1 MIIDE
6 RLSIFIDALEW
17 KLPEHLMDLE
27 KRAVEEQVPI
37 IRRPMQSFLGFLLRL
52 VQPENILEIGAAVGF
67 SSILMSEYVPETT
80 GITTIEKVPV
90 RIRAAKS
97 NFRRYGKMDR
107 ITLLEGD
114 ATEVLS
120 DLSAQGKQYDFI
132 FMDAAKGQY
141 MNFLPDILK
150 MLSPH
155 GILVTDNVL
164 QDGDVIQSRYA
175 VTRRDRTIHGRMRE
189 YLYYLTHSP
198 ELDTVILPV
207 GDGITVSR
215 YIPEASCDSE
225 CNRNEVEFC

>member
-6 RLSIFIDALEW
+6 RLSVFIDALEW
-17 KLPEHLMDLE
+17 KLPGKLMELE
-27 KRAVEEQVPI
+27 QEALQEQVPI
-37 IRRPMQSFLGFLLRL
+37 IRRPMQTFLGFLLRL
-52 VQPENILEIGAAVGF
+52 VPPDSILEIGTAVGF
-67 SSILMSEYVPETT
+67 SSILMSEYVPDTT
-80 GITTIEKVPV
+80 EITTIEKVPA
-90 RIRAAKS
+90 RIRTAKK
-97 NFRRYGKMDR
+97 NFRRYGREGR

-114 ATEVLS
+114 AV
-120 DLSAQGKQYDFI
+120 DLLRDLAAQGRQFDFI

-141 MNFLPDILK
+141 KNFLPVLLS
-150 MLSPH
+150 MLPPN

-189 YLYYLTHSP
+189 YLYHLTHSE

-215 YIPEASCDSE
+215 HIS
-225 CNRNEVEFC
+225 